1 MRTCRPRSAVRPM
14 TDRPAR
20 DARAGPQYG
29 TGQRLNPGELEEIE
43 AAARGGAMLAPNET
57 LAMVNTITA
66 LTRRIAIRF
75 NQTAEARHAVVKLS
89 DRINEL
95 ETELKELQRMPDLGH
110 LADAIRRADQ
120 AERALK
126 VWEQGGWLEA
136 GAVRERIA
144 ELQANVQAEH
154 REVQRLARI
163 NRDLDQQMVDVAASA
178 QREREL
184 TRRAELELE
193 QTRTQLKDA
202 GVQIADLRRI
212 LTQRQHRIEELEA
225 QVGEYQRDAI
235 ERTKVIDKTRSRFNI
250 APGEDLFEGLCRKV
264 GDLQTSEAEL
274 VSAPLMARA
283 EQAEARIEEL
293 ERSVQDLFQKREA
306 AEHRAAR
313 AARRLEEAEDHAR
326 QLQAL
331 MDGLNVVVN
340 DWMKAGQKIADAVFS
355 DTAEA
360 ALREGKIEDLRSAV
374 AQVRAATSSGPPTF
388 RPIHA

>member
-1 MRTCRPRSAVRPM
+1 M

-75 NQTAEARHAVVKLS
+75 NETAEARHAVVKLS

-95 ETELKELQRMPDLGH
+95 ETELKELRRMPDLGH

-313 AARRLEEAEDHAR
+313 AACRLEEAEDHAR

-374 AQVRAATSSGPPTF
+374 AQVRAAIPAYRDGEPPAGT
-388 RPIHA
+388 IHA